1 MNNAIKKR
9 ERDMTKRRVDR
20 SPELIIETR
29 YGRTIFNHAH
39 QRIVVITE
47 NRQEFLSPIQR
58 DTDTIINQV
67 RDFNFNQLHKH

>member
-1 MNNAIKKR
+1 
-9 ERDMTKRRVDR
+9 MTKRRVDR

-29 YGRTIFNHAH
+29 YGRTIFNPAH